1 MQTLYCGNTAAD
13 QIVQITRQSLRLIDA
28 GTRQL
33 TQEWRPPDG
42 ITINVAAASPTQARS
57 VVAIMYE
64 VNIAESSRKVCHGL
78 SEMNPVERL
87 ILTRHTATRSLH
99 RQPSYS

>member
-1 MQTLYCGNTAAD
+1 MQTLHCGNAAAD

-42 ITINVAAASPTQARS
+42 MTINVAAASPTQARP
-57 VVAIMYE
+57 VVAIMYQ
-64 VNIAESSRKVCHGL
+64 VKIAAL
-78 SEMNPVERL
+78 S
-87 ILTRHTATRSLH
+87 TQSL
-99 RQPSYS
+99 PWPI